1 MNSVIMLV
9 NDVTGAVR
17 FKCLRHTE
25 RMWEYFAY
33 SELDVVI
40 VIKLFFM
47 DTKHYLQS
55 KCAFN

>member
-1 MNSVIMLV
+1 MLV

-47 DTKHYLQS
+47 DTKHCLQS